1 MRQRRQ
7 AWAAASLRKGVRRVV
22 KAERSGLLPV
32 HARSLNHCRG
42 MSWCKYLKG
51 RWKWGLRAHGAAGET
66 QTLRNTW
73 AGAGDLKSEKGSPW
87 DVMLGGQRTK
97 GGREGAWREA
107 DSLAEAMSR
116 GSREQ
121 LSEWGC

>member
-1 MRQRRQ
+1 M
-7 AWAAASLRKGVRRVV
+7 RRVV
-22 KAERSGLLPV
+22 KAERSGRTS
-32 HARSLNHCRG
+32 RSYKEFNHRRG

-51 RWKWGLRAHGAAGET
+51 RWKWGLRAQGAAGET
-66 QTLRNTW
+66 QTLRNPW

-97 GGREGAWREA
+97 GRREGAWREA

-116 GSREQ
+116 ASREQ